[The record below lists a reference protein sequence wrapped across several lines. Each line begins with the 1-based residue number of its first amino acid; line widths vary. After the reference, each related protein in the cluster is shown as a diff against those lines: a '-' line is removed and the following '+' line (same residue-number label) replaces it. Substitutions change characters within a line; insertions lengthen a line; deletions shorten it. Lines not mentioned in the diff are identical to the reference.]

1 MDIYIIIDNNLN
13 NNDNINK
20 RLNILNYENKKL
32 LNFKEKIFE
41 ISKNKNNINL
51 LALNLIKKLNLF
63 FNTISKE
70 FYNENFKIEFNTENS
85 AFENINSSIKNL
97 INLFLKD
104 NKIKEDEYN
113 FLLNEK
119 NNEIIDL
126 KIKCKNLN
134 DLISELNNVIK
145 DKNNIIMIQIK
156 ILKKIKKRI

>member
-1 MDIYIIIDNNLN
+1 M
-13 NNDNINK
+13 
-20 RLNILNYENKKL
+20 
-32 LNFKEKIFE
+32 KEKIFE

-51 LALNLIKKLNLF
+51 LTLNLIKKINLF
-63 FNTISKE
+63 FNTISKK
-70 FYNENFKIEFNTENS
+70 FYNEKFKIEFNTENS